1 MGKKLDSRDFQLTES
16 GGLLAYFRGTEL
28 RVLVLYGVTDWNLVV
43 EGQIGGTKEYL
54 GVWLWAC
61 YLVLGIIILGSK
73 VYLG

>member
-1 MGKKLDSRDFQLTES
+1 MGKKLDSRDIRLTES
-16 GGLLAYFRGTEL
+16 GGLLAYFHGTEL

-43 EGQIGGTKEYL
+43 EGQIGSKEYL
-54 GVWLWAC
+54 GGWLWIC